1 MGCAGESSGSRS
13 RTVPTLSWRSSSSSD
28 RGVSRLPRQWPSAA
42 PAAMIRAMTFDE
54 ALGVLLALVG
64 ERVEV
69 HVLDAGESP
78 HLVATF
84 GGRLQAGY
92 SMTGGE
98 PSDTEAIFVRLDAG
112 RETAAISLDRE
123 VFEGAI
129 RHEDGAI
136 SLRLGGVELLVA
148 RRD

>member
-1 MGCAGESSGSRS
+1 
-13 RTVPTLSWRSSSSSD
+13 V
-28 RGVSRLPRQWPSAA
+28 
-42 PAAMIRAMTFDE
+42 TFDE
-54 ALGVLLALVG
+54 ALASLLALVG

-69 HVLDAGESP
+69 HVLDAGQSP

-98 PSDTEAIFVRLDAG
+98 PSDTEAIFIRLDAG
-112 RETAAISLDRE
+112 NETAAISLDRE

-129 RHEDGAI
+129 RHEDGAV
-136 SLRLGGVELLVA
+136 SLQLGGVELLIA

>member
-1 MGCAGESSGSRS
+1 
-13 RTVPTLSWRSSSSSD
+13 V
-28 RGVSRLPRQWPSAA
+28 
-42 PAAMIRAMTFDE
+42 TFDE
-54 ALGVLLALVG
+54 ALAAILGLVG

-69 HVLDAGESP
+69 HVFDAGESP

-84 GGRLQAGY
+84 GGRLRAGY

-112 RETAAISLDRE
+112 TETAALSLDRE
-123 VFEGAI
+123 VFEGAVH
-129 RHEDGAI
+129 HEDGAI
-136 SLRLGGVELLVA
+136 ALQLGGVELVIA

>member
-1 MGCAGESSGSRS
+1 
-13 RTVPTLSWRSSSSSD
+13 V
-28 RGVSRLPRQWPSAA
+28 
-42 PAAMIRAMTFDE
+42 TFDE
-54 ALGVLLALVG
+54 ALAHLLALVG

-69 HVLDAGESP
+69 HVMDAGETP

-112 RETAAISLDRE
+112 AETAAISLDRE
-123 VFEGAI
+123 VFQGAI
-129 RHEDGAI
+129 HHGDGA
-136 SLRLGGVELLVA
+136 LTLQLGGVELVIA
-148 RRD
+148 RRG